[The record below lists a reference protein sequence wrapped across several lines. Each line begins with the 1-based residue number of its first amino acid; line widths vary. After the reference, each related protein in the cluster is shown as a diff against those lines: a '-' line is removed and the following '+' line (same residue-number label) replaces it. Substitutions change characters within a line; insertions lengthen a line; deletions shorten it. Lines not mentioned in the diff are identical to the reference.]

1 MTGRW
6 IIYRI
11 GDDNMIVDMCT
22 NKECKQEYCI
32 FRNSAYKHNRMLF
45 HFGVNKVDRKE
56 IGTCPYREREEN
68 NAR

>member
-1 MTGRW
+1 
-6 IIYRI
+6 
-11 GDDNMIVDMCT
+11 MIVDMCT